1 MNRKLNYDREEINC
15 MDTCFEEIKKKLGF
29 GVMRMPMEDGRIS
42 DKDFTEMVDFFM
54 RSGFNYFDTAHVYQ
68 GGESERVLNRCL
80 TSRYLLHL
88 IQLLEGLLGFGLGR
102 LGAFK
107 GRREL
112 GCLRL

>member
-80 TSRYLLHL
+80 TSRYLRSEFILTDKL
-88 IQLLEGLLGFGLGR
+88 TDTCFQSQEEIRPLSI
-102 LGAFK
+102 
-107 GRREL
+107 
-112 GCLRL
+112 